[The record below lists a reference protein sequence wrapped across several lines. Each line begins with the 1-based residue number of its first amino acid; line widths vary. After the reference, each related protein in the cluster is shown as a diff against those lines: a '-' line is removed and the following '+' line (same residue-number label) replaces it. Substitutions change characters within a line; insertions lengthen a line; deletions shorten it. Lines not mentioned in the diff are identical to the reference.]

1 MSLKPPTAQAW
12 TVALPNP
19 PPLRATA
26 TSRERLSRGQR
37 EGLTGVEQRSTEQTG
52 VGSRPVLAGEPC
64 PLSSLS
70 QALALNLE
78 QRAGPSPR
86 GQAWKLPCPSLA
98 CPAGSSLQGG
108 CGCSWA

>member
-1 MSLKPPTAQAW
+1 MSLGDQTGCRDSSETGGHRTEEGGTQVMSLKPPTAQAW

-52 VGSRPVLAGEPC
+52 VGR
-64 PLSSLS
+64 
-70 QALALNLE
+70 
-78 QRAGPSPR
+78 
-86 GQAWKLPCPSLA
+86 
-98 CPAGSSLQGG
+98 
-108 CGCSWA
+108 